1 MLTSE
6 QKDRR
11 IEDLEKDVFDLQG
24 ELAYV
29 RRQMEALKRKLFDSP
44 ASEKVSDE
52 QLQLALSDLEK
63 EQVESEKE
71 VIGYCRRKPKAK
83 EAISKLPEDIET
95 IVEEIVPDE
104 VKQSP

>member
-11 IEDLEKDVFDLQG
+11 IENLKKDVSDLQG

-29 RRQMEALKRKLFDSP
+29 RRQMEALKRKLFGSP

-52 QLQLALSDLEK
+52 QLRLALSDLEK
-63 EQVESEKE
+63 EKLEQVESEKE

-83 EAISKLPEDIET
+83 
-95 IVEEIVPDE
+95 
-104 VKQSP
+104 